1 MQEFRV
7 SKAYTRYW
15 SVFWFV
21 VGCPVLVTA
30 LVVWSWVG
38 VLCTTMVALLISSV
52 IFGSPPQDSPERHP
66 VTGRVPWRVVLV
78 PAFRWAVIA
87 VTVVL
92 TTVFSPW
99 LGVLVLTALIGS
111 SPWAVR
117 RLGGSSS
124 RADDLGMDHIRAAV
138 RQLDLAGLCWA
149 WRSSHDLLARVHD
162 VEARGRVV
170 TLRQEY
176 LDEMERRDARG
187 FHEWLE
193 VARGA
198 ADPEI
203 FLNEGPGGAAAA

>member
-1 MQEFRV
+1 V
-7 SKAYTRYW
+7 SKAYGRYW
-15 SVFWFV
+15 SVIWF
-21 VGCPVLVTA
+21 GLACPVPIA
-30 LVVWSWVG
+30 AIVVWSWVG
-38 VLCTTMVALLISSV
+38 VASMTMVALLLGSV
-52 IFGSPPQDSPERHP
+52 IFGNPHP
-66 VTGRVPWRVVLV
+66 DARGRRGATRRIPWRLILV

-87 VTVVL
+87 VAVVL

-99 LGVLVLTALIGS
+99 LGVLVLTALVGS

-117 RLGGSSS
+117 RMRGSSS
-124 RADDLGMDHIRAAV
+124 RDDDLSRDHIREAV

-149 WRSSHDLLARVHD
+149 WRSSHELLARIHD
-162 VEARGRVV
+162 VDARTRVV

-198 ADPEI
+198 SDPEV
-203 FLNEGPGGAAAA
+203 FLTEGRDGGAAAA